1 MRKRL
6 SALLVLLI
14 VAVLALGAVG
24 SAAWFTDTDTATNS
38 FTAGTLSVH
47 LGGPSGDGVTI
58 TAPDNVPP
66 INEIG
71 GMAPGEW
78 FGPYQINVVNDQNPQ
93 STLEA
98 KYRFTT
104 MLLGGDA
111 AMWSKLNARVETGN
125 CVGGGIANNY
135 DIYSGPLAGLEII
148 SNDDSGPN
156 QLDTVISADGFIDPQ
171 NTHCFLWHFQLDP
184 TAGNDAQGDTVQFEI
199 DLDATTP
206 SNPGWSE

>member
-6 SALLVLLI
+6 AVLLVLLA
-14 VAVLALGAVG
+14 VAVLAIGAVG
-24 SAAWFTDTDTATNS
+24 SAAWFTDTDSATNS

-47 LGGPSGDGVTI
+47 LGGPAGNGVTI

-93 STLEA
+93 STLLA
-98 KYRFTT
+98 KYRFTS
-104 MLLGGDA
+104 MKLNGDD
-111 AMWSKLNARVETGN
+111 AMWNKLNVRVETGN
-125 CVGGGIANNY
+125 CVQGGIANNY
-135 DIYSGPLAGLEII
+135 DVYNGPLNVLEII
-148 SNDDSGPN
+148 SNGDSGPY
-156 QLDTVISADGFIDPQ
+156 QLAMAIGGGLLAPQ

-184 TAGNDAQGDTVQFEI
+184 SAGNDAQGDTVSFEI
-199 DLDATTP
+199 GLDATTP
-206 SNPGWSE
+206 SNPGWTE